1 MNFRLILLVLS
12 LALPSVFGWA
22 QSWREKGDEHLKVFY
37 HFGEEK
43 NVAGLLQAV
52 NRTLPDLEAKLGV
65 MLEHPARIYLA
76 SSQEEFDRISGRS
89 LPDWSQGASFPE
101 TGSIILKSPRFS
113 QDISAFHQTAI
124 HELVHL
130 LVALKAG
137 PAVPRWLTEGLA
149 LLFSGEGSGKPL
161 LPLSRALWA
170 DKIIPLG
177 EIEQVDLL
185 PHIGA
190 ELAYIESFQ
199 AVQFIVQEFGWGS
212 LSRILTAMGQGKSWD
227 EALYGETALD
237 GAGFEAAWLK
247 NLEKSYRWLFLL
259 NVQNLIF
266 ASFVLLVLAAF
277 IAMRRRRRRILR
289 QWESED
295 ARGQGIL

>member
-1 MNFRLILLVLS
+1 MKFRFILLIF
-12 LALPSVFGWA
+12 ALTLPCGLLWP
-22 QSWREKGDEHLKVFY
+22 QPWREQGDERIKVYY

-43 NVAGLLQAV
+43 NVAGLLQEV
-52 NRTLPDLEAKLGV
+52 NQVLPDLEAKLDV
-65 MLEHPARIYLA
+65 TLEHPAKIYLA
-76 SSQEEFDRISGRS
+76 SSQAEYDQVTGET
-89 LPDWSQGASFPE
+89 LPGWSQGASFPE

-113 QDISAFHQTAI
+113 QDISTFHQTAI

-137 PAVPRWLTEGLA
+137 PGVPRWLTEGLA

-170 DKIIPLG
+170 NRIFPLD
-177 EIEQVDLL
+177 EIEQVDLQ
-185 PHIGA
+185 PHAEA

-199 AVQFIVQEFGWGS
+199 AVQFIVQEFGWAS
-212 LSRILTAMGQGKSWD
+212 LSKILAAMGQGKSWD

-266 ASFVLLVLAAF
+266 FSFVLLVFVAF

-289 QWESED
+289 QWEAED
-295 ARGQGIL
+295 AQGQGFF

>member
-1 MNFRLILLVLS
+1 MNFRLILLVLF
-12 LALPSVFGWA
+12 LALPTVLGRA
-22 QSWREKGDEHLKVFY
+22 QPWREKGDEGIKVFY

-43 NVAGLLQAV
+43 NVAGLLQELNGA
-52 NRTLPDLEAKLGV
+52 LPDLEAKLGV
-65 MLEHPARIYLA
+65 ALEHPARIYLA
-76 SSQEEFDRISGRS
+76 SSQQEFDQVTGGN
-89 LPDWSQGASFPE
+89 LPDWSLGASFPK

-113 QDISAFHQTAI
+113 QDINAFHQTAI

-137 PAVPRWLTEGLA
+137 PGVPRWLTEGLA

-170 DKIIPLG
+170 NRIIPLD

-185 PHIGA
+185 EHSEA
-190 ELAYIESFQ
+190 ELAYLESFQ
-199 AVQFIVQEFGWGS
+199 AVQFIVQEFGWAS
-212 LSRILTAMGQGKSWD
+212 LGRILAALGQGKSWE
-227 EALYGETALD
+227 EALYAETALD
-237 GAGFEAAWLK
+237 GAGFEASWLK
-247 NLEKSYRWLFLL
+247 NLERSYRWLFLL

-266 ASFVLLVLAAF
+266 ASFVLLVFVAF

-289 QWESED
+289 QWEAED
-295 ARGQGIL
+295 AQSQGIF